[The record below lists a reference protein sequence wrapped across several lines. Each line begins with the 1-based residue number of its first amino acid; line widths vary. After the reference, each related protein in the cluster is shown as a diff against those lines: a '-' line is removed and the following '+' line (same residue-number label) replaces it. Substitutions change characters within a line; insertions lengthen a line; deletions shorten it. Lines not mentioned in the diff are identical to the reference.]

1 MSPKIYLHK
10 YLLTF
15 ILGGLVVASCNETPK
30 TKDKLVSPPIVKT
43 DIKHY
48 NTPKKV
54 NPKNEVDTPMSDTVK
69 SFLYWFKNNE
79 KQLDQFTC
87 INGGP
92 FSTGTAK
99 TSFYVDF
106 NEVKKEVELLKS
118 SNLFT
123 EQFIQNYELRYKK
136 GSEYFKKHPQFDG
149 PPENFDYEYFFLTQ
163 DDYSPDLEAI
173 EKIRFSTKIIDEHTV
188 KVFFHLE
195 NCGMNLKHTLIKNTQ
210 WQIDKIENDL

>member
-1 MSPKIYLHK
+1 MHKFILPIILGVLVLTRCNESPK
-10 YLLTF
+10 
-15 ILGGLVVASCNETPK
+15 S
-30 TKDKLVSPPIVKT
+30 KDKIVSLPRVKNT
-43 DIKHY
+43 IQHN

-79 KQLDQFTC
+79 KQLHQFTC

-99 TSFYVDF
+99 TSYYVDF
-106 NEVKKEVELLKS
+106 NEVKKEVELLNN

-136 GSEYFKKHPQFDG
+136 GSEYFKKHPQFVG
-149 PPENFDYEYFFLTQ
+149 PPANFDYEYFFLTQ

-173 EKIRFSTKIIDEHTV
+173 EKIRFSTKIIDEHTAI
-188 KVFFHLE
+188 VFFHLE